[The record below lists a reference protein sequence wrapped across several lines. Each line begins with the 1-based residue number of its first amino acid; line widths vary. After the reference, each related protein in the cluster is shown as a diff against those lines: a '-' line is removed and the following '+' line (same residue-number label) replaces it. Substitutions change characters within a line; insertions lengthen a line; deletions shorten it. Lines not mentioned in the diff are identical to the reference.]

1 MDKKMSSISDAA
13 QKELWKNKITEQQK
27 YRKQILGLEEQEPET
42 PSYTIDDKPVD
53 RKEFLETAEANPDG
67 HNYVVT
73 GDEEAQQVIRN
84 IGGIDDKNNEP
95 VAKATPTDE
104 ELVNAIQAKNVPGY
118 SKTSIDELKEQALQ
132 APDSFKN
139 QFGDDEATT
148 INLIAKN
155 TTDQINKAIEY
166 QQERLKDPDIDEKDI
181 EAIGDAII
189 SIFQKIERSDCE
201 FFSLERD
208 EIDILKHINFDV
220 FGKEKYKIKIF
231 EKKRKIGK
239 KIGEGKYSYIETYG
253 KNKVVKW
260 FKNKD
265 YRIPPNSLL

>member
-1 MDKKMSSISDAA
+1 MNSI
-13 QKELWKNKITEQQK
+13 QKYIEMKNKT
-27 YRKQILGLEEQEPET
+27 
-42 PSYTIDDKPVD
+42 
-53 RKEFLETAEANPDG
+53 
-67 HNYVVT
+67 
-73 GDEEAQQVIRN
+73 
-84 IGGIDDKNNEP
+84 
-95 VAKATPTDE
+95 
-104 ELVNAIQAKNVPGY
+104 
-118 SKTSIDELKEQALQ
+118 LQ
-132 APDSFKN
+132 FP
-139 QFGDDEATT
+139 
-148 INLIAKN
+148 INLSFS
-155 TTDQINKAIEY
+155 DSL
-166 QQERLKDPDIDEKDI
+166 LKRIDFTCFEKDI

-265 YRIPPNSLL
+265 YRIPPNFLIEVAVLKCFSHKNIIKIKGILLLKDSVGILFERLKYTLSYSVKNKLIPNSEFLKSIQKQLRSALNYLHNKYVTHNDLHDENIMFDENDTPKIIDFGLALYKSSKPINFIEDINNLESCLSEIL